1 VPLAILLLAVGAVL
15 VGVGAP
21 LAGRA
26 VATPLR
32 RRSIAPEPV
41 VATVVGVLGAG
52 AATVIATGRGQTA
65 LAGGIPFGATMFLL
79 AAAFGAAGLLGR
91 RPVELG
97 DPVAVAV
104 PAAAFLLAA
113 AMAQDR
119 FFERFEGAILAAVE
133 VPFLAWVV
141 AEDAAERA
149 DPEPVSA
156 NPGGE
161 APPRASGGWGA
172 VGAGALGVALA
183 VGGAALLVEGAVRVA
198 ARAPLVPGFAGA
210 TLVGTLTALPFV
222 LTVVFPRR
230 RAAGDA
236 VRGTLQACVALVT
249 LAPGVAAIVRP
260 FELDAPATV
269 GLLGA
274 AGMYAACAAWLLV
287 RGRAGRV
294 LGALVLAGYAA
305 WLVYAGS
312 L

>member
-1 VPLAILLLAVGAVL
+1 
-15 VGVGAP
+15 
-21 LAGRA
+21 
-26 VATPLR
+26 
-32 RRSIAPEPV
+32 
-41 VATVVGVLGAG
+41 
-52 AATVIATGRGQTA
+52 
-65 LAGGIPFGATMFLL
+65 MFLL

-141 AEDAAERA
+141 AEGAAARA
-149 DPEPVSA
+149 DIEPVRG
-156 NPGGE
+156 NPGGD
-161 APPRASGGWGA
+161 APGAGGGWASVG
-172 VGAGALGVALA
+172 VGALAVALA
-183 VGGAALLVEGAVRVA
+183 VGGAALLVEGALRVA

-274 AGMYAACAAWLLV
+274 AGLYAVCAAWLLI